1 MGALSEAVE
10 LSGESEEALFRFFA
24 TFLATVFHVPATDAA
39 GTPKPLIVPVE
50 GQPTAV
56 AYATREVVK
65 EELPTGAALTDMS
78 GDALV
83 KALPPEDG
91 LGILLITEDGAA
103 MPLGADMVRIMR
115 VCAER
120 CP

>member
-10 LSGESEEALFRFFA
+10 LSGQSEEALLRFLA
-24 TFLATVFHVPATDAA
+24 TFLATAFHVPATDA
-39 GTPKPLIVPVE
+39 GGVPKPLIVPVE
-50 GQPTAV
+50 GQPSAV

-65 EELPTGAALTDMS
+65 EELPTGAVLTGMS

-91 LGILLITEDGAA
+91 VGILLITEDGAA